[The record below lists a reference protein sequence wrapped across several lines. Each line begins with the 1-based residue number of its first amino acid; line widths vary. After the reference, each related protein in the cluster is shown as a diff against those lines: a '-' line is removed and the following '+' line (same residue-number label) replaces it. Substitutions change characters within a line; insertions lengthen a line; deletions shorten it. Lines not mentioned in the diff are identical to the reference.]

1 MKDKITSIQIIGTQR
16 SGSNLLRLMINQF
29 DEISAPHP
37 PHVLRTFEPLLKYYG
52 ELSVEENFNLLASDI
67 AAFVNANPV
76 SWSGDQLTATELVK
90 ESRNHS
96 LLSLYEALYVIKA
109 RHDDASIWCCKS
121 MSNEYYVL
129 DIEAKGL
136 KPFYIYMFRDGR
148 DVAASFKKA
157 IVGPKHIYNI
167 ANKWKEDQE
176 KALQVQSL
184 VVEDRF
190 FSIRYEELIANP
202 EEVLKA
208 LSDKLG
214 LEYTPKLLEYYASN
228 ESRRT
233 ASSGDMW
240 KNVSKPIIK
249 NNGGKFQIELGD
261 EEIIIFENIA
271 GQMLTT
277 LGYGLMKEETST
289 PKKYSD
295 EEIIAFNDKNKSM
308 QKEARRRASKDDLE
322 HRSKQ
327 EDILS
332 KIKERLNSN

>member
-52 ELSVEENFNLLASDI
+52 DLSIEENFNSLAADI
-67 AAFVNANPV
+67 ADFVNVNPV
-76 SWSGDQLTATELVK
+76 AWSGNPLGASELVEK
-90 ESRNHS
+90 SRNHS

-121 MSNEYYVL
+121 MSNEYYAM

-184 VVEDRF
+184 VEKDRF
-190 FSIRYEELIANP
+190 FSIRYEELITSP

-208 LSDKLG
+208 LSDRLG
-214 LEYTPKLLEYYASN
+214 LEYTPKLLEYYESN

-233 ASSGDMW
+233 ASSGEMW
-240 KNVSKPIIK
+240 KNVAKPIIK
-249 NNGGKFQIELGD
+249 NNVGKFQSELGND
-261 EEIIIFENIA
+261 EIIIFENIA
-271 GQMLTT
+271 GQMLTS
-277 LGYGLMKEETST
+277 LGYALMKEETST

-295 EEIIAFNDKNKSM
+295 EEIIAFNNKNKLM
-308 QKEARRRASKDDLE
+308 QKEARQRASKDDLE

-332 KIKERLNSN
+332 KIKVRFNF